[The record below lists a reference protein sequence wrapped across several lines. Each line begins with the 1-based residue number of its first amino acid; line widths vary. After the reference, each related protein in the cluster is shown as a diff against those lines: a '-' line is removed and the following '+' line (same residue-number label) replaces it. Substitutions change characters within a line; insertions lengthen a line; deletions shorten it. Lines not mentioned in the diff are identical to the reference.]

1 MNTIDNNND
10 FEQLLNNY
18 LIEAK
23 ENLSL
28 LNKRNAKKAGRKK
41 ARCAKGSYILDM
53 NNIKENECY

>member
-28 LNKRNAKKAGRKK
+28 LNKRNIKKAGKK
-41 ARCAKGSYILDM
+41 KSRCTKGSYILDM
-53 NNIKENECY
+53 NNTKEKECY